1 MTYFVSKS
9 DIWNADQLAQARKDF
24 EKPRSVR
31 EFFSW
36 LTHPDTNYDLVRE
49 ASAVFPLNYKN
60 IPDHPV
66 NLEKFT
72 VANIAKIVSV
82 DLEPASK
89 KILQAS
95 AHITS
100 ETTEVSKLK
109 KVSQEY
115 NFQKSSGFTK
125 QTHIIDVVPDY
136 PELARVGELFGFDY
150 YSTAIQYQPPGS
162 IVGRHVDFLD
172 SMWDKFNQ
180 SCQDVLDLPYDT
192 LTKSPEGY
200 YAIRV
205 MIALTDWQVGQIFGF
220 ENQYWSEW
228 KIGDVVTFDWAHV
241 KHYTANSSYVP
252 RIYLKISGITKNKNH
267 WIFKN
272 LNHNVISTI

>member
-9 DIWNADQLAQARKDF
+9 DIWNAEQLAQARKDF

-36 LTHPDTNYDLVRE
+36 LTRPDTNYDLVRE

-60 IPDHPV
+60 IPDHPM

-72 VANIAKIVSV
+72 VANIAKMVSV

-89 KILQAS
+89 KILQAW

-100 ETTEVSKLK
+100 ETTEVSKLRE
-109 KVSQEY
+109 VSQEY
-115 NFQKSSGFTK
+115 SFQKSSGFVN

-136 PELARVGELFGFDY
+136 PELARVGDLFDFDY

-180 SCQDVLDLPYDT
+180 SGIDVLDLPYDT

-272 LNHNVISTI
+272 LNHHVISTI

>member
-1 MTYFVSKS
+1 MTRVVSTS
-9 DIWNADQLAQARKDF
+9 DIWNAEQLVQARKDF

-36 LTHPDTNYDLVRE
+36 LTHSNTNYDLVRE
-49 ASAVFPLNYKN
+49 ASAVFPLDYKN
-60 IPDHPV
+60 IPEHPV

-72 VANIAKIVSV
+72 VANIAKIASV
-82 DLEPASK
+82 DLESAAK
-89 KILQAS
+89 RILQAA
-95 AHITS
+95 AHITA

-115 NFQKSSGFTK
+115 SFQKSNGFTK

-136 PELARVGELFGFDY
+136 PELARVGELFDFDY
-150 YSTAIQYQPPGS
+150 YSAAIQYQPPGS
-162 IVGRHVDFLD
+162 VVGRHVDFLD
-172 SMWDKFNQ
+172 SMWDRFSQ
-180 SCQDVLDLPYDT
+180 SGIDVLDLPYNT
-192 LTKSPEGY
+192 ITKSPEGY

-205 MIALTDWQVGQIFGF
+205 MIALNDWQVGQVFGF
-220 ENQYWSEW
+220 ENQYWTDW

-267 WIFKN
+267 WVFNN
-272 LNHNVISTI
+272 LNNNVISNI